1 MNNSG
6 PQAWAG
12 MGDKGPQLWKTAKF
26 LKKKILCYKNM
37 ELDDIIS
44 DIINIA
50 GEYKNRDIPFVAA
63 RGFVLTYYTNSI
75 GEKDVKISI
84 DTVAL

>member
-1 MNNSG
+1 MSNFG

-12 MGDKGPQLWKTAKF
+12 MSDKGPQIYKVAKF
-26 LKKKILCYKNM
+26 LKKKILCYKKM
-37 ELDDIIS
+37 ELDDIAS
-44 DIINIA
+44 DIINLA
-50 GEYKNRDIPFVAA
+50 CEYKNRDIPFVAA

-84 DTVAL
+84 DTIAL